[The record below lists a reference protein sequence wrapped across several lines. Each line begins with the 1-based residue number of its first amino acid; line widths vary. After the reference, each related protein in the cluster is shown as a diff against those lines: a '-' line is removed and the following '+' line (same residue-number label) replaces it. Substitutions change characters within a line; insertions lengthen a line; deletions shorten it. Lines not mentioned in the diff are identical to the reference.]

1 MAFEA
6 GFLRQAD
13 PTLRVRRVPGRLSGH
28 DMLLSTV
35 TSTVRC
41 LMFAMHNL
49 RFFHGL
55 MKRLSCNSILF
66 TREPSCPLVWSRILK
81 LSIQYAHFDIYF
93 FCQIWPVSHKI
104 KTFEIS
110 RESGSLNFAI
120 SKCFKPFCVR
130 SFIAQFPK
138 YFQPT
143 VSIYLLPGFLNCPL
157 EDVAE
162 VDTQRLRTMD
172 FYGGEARWKRKNS
185 RNCAPFRNCSIE
197 YNI

>member
-1 MAFEA
+1 MTCCCQRLPQQWDAWCLQCTIWGSSMDWWSVLVATQYCLQGNLHVPWFDQESSS
-6 GFLRQAD
+6 FQFN
-13 PTLRVRRVPGRLSGH
+13 TLTL
-28 DMLLSTV
+28 T
-35 TSTVRC
+35 C
-41 LMFAMHNL
+41 I
-49 RFFHGL
+49 FF
-55 MKRLSCNSILF
+55 
-66 TREPSCPLVWSRILK
+66 
-81 LSIQYAHFDIYF
+81 
-93 FCQIWPVSHKI
+93 QIWPVSHKI

-138 YFQPT
+138 CFQPT
-143 VSIYLLPGFLNCPL
+143 VSIYLLPGFLNCPV